1 MHIKFYFL
9 SLRENENEGK
19 WKKKGVWNLWS
30 VIVTDFLFLGVKMR
44 IRLEFYEQKSSN
56 INLSAFLN
64 HKQFVHNVFQNF
76 SGSLLVI
83 FIFVLFQEIPE
94 IVAFMKSDKFFKG
107 PINNKMALI
116 GST

>member
-1 MHIKFYFL
+1 MEEKRGLEFMKCYCNWF
-9 SLRENENEGK
+9 SFAQSQNAN
-19 WKKKGVWNLWS
+19 
-30 VIVTDFLFLGVKMR
+30 TLGVLRTK
-44 IRLEFYEQKSSN
+44 IIK
-56 INLSAFLN
+56 
-64 HKQFVHNVFQNF
+64 HKFVSLFESQTILVHNIFQNF
-76 SGSLLVI
+76 SGWLLVT